1 MYFCFKS
8 KLSNYFLKIPLIKY
22 YWILCLLLYCTLV
35 NAQQPYAL
43 QLNNQSGLPSNT
55 VFNIHQDKKGFMW
68 LATGEGLFR
77 YDGFE
82 YQSYKSVKQTSTAG
96 SEIKEDKYGRIW
108 YENFDGFIY
117 YVENDSLKHFS
128 QNAPI
133 GYVSYGIT
141 DKNLFV
147 VQKKG
152 IDVFELKN
160 LSLVKTIPIPIE
172 EAEYGTTKGSD
183 FYFIADNIL
192 YKIDHSFQLSKTDFF
207 KDKNL
212 RVKYIYPYKDRLYV
226 ASKFNETKQLYFF
239 DAKLNFQKT
248 IPIPEMEYIQGSN
261 VIDDIIWM
269 HSSKGVFAYTENGK
283 SLFKNGLFNGNSSSE
298 IVKDHHGNYW
308 FSSTNNGIYIVPE
321 LQDKIYPMTPFHPLK
336 MVQIGNGYLIGT
348 KKGEVVHLDSD
359 FGTKKI
365 LHSIPENLPTY
376 YVYHDSIGKNTF
388 FSDNGFSLVSD
399 ENYSKAKNYKIALKE
414 IVRIDEKYYGFSA
427 SGFSGLLLNPKAD
440 KNKPSVWDAV
450 FAQNQDEEIPDI
462 ARIKKGIRAKSIDY
476 NQVEQKLV
484 FAANIGLFVISPT
497 NQKEIK
503 QNNQSFYADRVA
515 FFGKDIFALN
525 TKGTLYK
532 ITNENTFENL
542 NQKWK
547 ILDSDIRKIKKSDNQ
562 LLIMGSEFTYIYD
575 FQNEKIEKINFD
587 IKGNRVNDIL
597 IKGNRIMILTDDGV
611 LKLSLDA
618 HRKNREVLFRIN
630 SFLVNNQARNWNDF
644 VKLNYNEN
652 TIGIYFSILE
662 FVEKT
667 TPFYYRI
674 NNGEWILVNSET
686 RSIQFPSLSSGV
698 YLLEFKVGEDI
709 SNQKIHFEINNPF
722 WATWWF
728 FLICFLVVSF
738 LVYAY
743 FKWQSKLM
751 KNQIRL
757 LNEKVILEK
766 NLSKSTLA
774 SIKSQMNPH
783 FFYNALNTIQAY
795 IFTNDKQ
802 KANTYLAKFSKL
814 TRIVLEM
821 SEKETVS
828 LSEEIEALSLYL
840 ELEKMRFTE
849 SFQYSISVK
858 NVPDKESV
866 ELPPMLIQ
874 PYVENAI
881 KHGLLHREG
890 EKKLQIDF
898 ERKDNLLL
906 VSIDDNGI
914 GRKRSEELNKIKKEK
929 HQSFASQANGK
940 RLEILNKGIA
950 SKMAVTIIDKQTAD
964 GIASGTTVLL
974 FIPVG

>member
-1 MYFCFKS
+1 MKAPF
-8 KLSNYFLKIPLIKY
+8 IKY
-22 YWILCLLLYCTLV
+22 LWILGLLLYCASV

-43 QLNNQSGLPSNT
+43 QLNNQNGLPSNT
-55 VFNIHQDKKGFMW
+55 IFNLHQDKKGFMW

-82 YQSYKSVKQTSTAG
+82 YQPYKSVKQTSTAG
-96 SEIKEDKYGRIW
+96 SDIKEDRYGRIW

-133 GYVSYGIT
+133 GFVTYGIT

-152 IDVFELKN
+152 IDIFELKN
-160 LSLVKTIPIPIE
+160 LSLVKTIPIPME
-172 EAEYGTTKGSD
+172 EAEYGTTNVSD
-183 FYFIADNIL
+183 FYLMADHVL
-192 YKIDHSFQLSKTDFF
+192 YKVDASFQLLKTDFF

-212 RVKYIYPYKDRLYV
+212 KVKYIYPYKDQLYV
-226 ASKFNETKQLYFF
+226 VSKFNETKQLYFF
-239 DAKLNFQKT
+239 DTQLNFQKT
-248 IPIPEMEYIQGSN
+248 IPIPEIEYVQGSN
-261 VIDDIIWM
+261 VIDDVIWM

-283 SLFKNGLFNGNSSSE
+283 SLFKNGLFTANSSSE
-298 IVKDHHGNYW
+298 IIKDHQNNYW
-308 FSSTNNGIYIVPE
+308 FSSTNNGIYIVPK
-321 LQDKIYPMTPFHPLK
+321 LQDKIYPIQPFHPLK
-336 MVQIGNGYLIGT
+336 IAPVGKGYLIGT
-348 KKGEVVHLDSD
+348 KKGELIHLGND
-359 FGTKKI
+359 FVTKKI
-365 LHSIPENLPTY
+365 LHSISENLPTY
-376 YVYHDSIGKNTF
+376 YVYHDSIDQNTF
-388 FSDNGFSLVSD
+388 FSDSGFSLVSD

-414 IVRIDEKYYGFSA
+414 IVRIDEKYYALSA
-427 SGFSGLLLNPKAD
+427 SGFSGLFLNPKAD
-440 KNKPSVWDAV
+440 KTKRSVWDAL
-450 FAQNQDEEIPDI
+450 FTQNQDKEIPEI
-462 ARIKKGIRAKSIDY
+462 ARIKKGLRAKSIDY
-476 NQVEQKLV
+476 NPEKQKLIL
-484 FAANIGLFVISPT
+484 AANVGLFVISSSKE
-497 NQKEIK
+497 KEIK
-503 QNNQSFYADRVA
+503 LNNQPFYADKVA
-515 FFGKDIFALN
+515 FFKDDIFALN

-532 ITNENTFENL
+532 ITQENTFENL

-547 ILDSDIRKIKKSDNQ
+547 IQDSDIRKIKKSGQ
-562 LLIMGSEFTYIYD
+562 ELLITGSECIYVYN
-575 FQNEKIEKINFD
+575 FQNGSFEKIDFD

-597 IKGNRIMILTDDGV
+597 KNGNHLILLTDDGI

-618 HRKNREVLFRIN
+618 YRKKRKVLFQIN
-630 SFLVNNQARNWNDF
+630 SFLANNQERNWTDF
-644 VKLNYNEN
+644 VPLRYHEN
-652 TIGIYFSILE
+652 TIELHFSILE
-662 FVEKT
+662 FIEKT

-674 NNGEWILVNSET
+674 NKGEWILVNNKT
-686 RSIQFPSLSSGV
+686 RSIQFPSLSPGA
-698 YLLEFKVGEDI
+698 YLLEFKVGEAI
-709 SNQKIHFEINNPF
+709 SSQKIHFEINNPF
-722 WATWWF
+722 WTTWWF
-728 FLICFLVVSF
+728 YLICFLVVSF

-743 FKWQSKLM
+743 FRWQSKLM

-814 TRIVLEM
+814 TRIILEM
-821 SEKETVS
+821 SEQETIS
-828 LSEEIEALSLYL
+828 LNEEIEALSLYL

-849 SFQYSISVK
+849 NFQYSISVK
-858 NVPDKESV
+858 NIPNKESV

-890 EKKLQIDF
+890 EKRLHINF

-914 GRKRSEELNKIKKEK
+914 GRNRSEELNKIKNEK
-929 HQSFASQANGK
+929 HHSFASQANEK

-950 SKMAVTIIDKQTAD
+950 NKIAITIIDKQTAD
-964 GIASGTTVLL
+964 GIASGTTVVL
-974 FIPVG
+974 FIPIA